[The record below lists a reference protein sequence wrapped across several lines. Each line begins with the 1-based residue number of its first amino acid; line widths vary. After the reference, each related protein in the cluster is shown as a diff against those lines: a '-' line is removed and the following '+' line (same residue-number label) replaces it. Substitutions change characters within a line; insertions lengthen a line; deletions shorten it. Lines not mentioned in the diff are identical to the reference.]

1 MRHLFKALVK
11 ALALAGAAFC
21 LPAPAVGVVN
31 VKFEKPEHFQDASRD
46 YARQIDQNVLNAIA
60 SYIQEQA
67 APLLADDQTLD
78 ITITEINLAG
88 EFRPYTATQQ
98 MVRTLTEVTWPQM
111 TLEYTLHED
120 GEAGPVQKV
129 QLADMNYRQ
138 RIRAPNDDEPLY
150 YDKKMLGE
158 WIHETFGQR

>member
-1 MRHLFKALVK
+1 MRCLFKVLP
-11 ALALAGAAFC
+11 LAGAAFC
-21 LPAPAVGVVN
+21 MPAPAAGTVN
-31 VKFEKPEHFQDASRD
+31 VTFEKPENFQDASRD
-46 YARQIDQNVLNAIA
+46 YPRQTDQSVLDALA
-60 SYIQEQA
+60 AYIKEQA
-67 APLLADDQTLD
+67 APLLDDDQTLD

-111 TLEYTLHED
+111 TLEYTLREG

-138 RIRAPNDDEPLY
+138 RVRAPSDDEPLY
-150 YDKKMLGE
+150 YDKKMLDE
-158 WIHETFGQR
+158 WIRKTFGRR